1 MKRLVSSRVFPANGI
16 PDQINKEMQIA
27 EIVSYAEHLPELF
40 SEHTLNGPIGK
51 ISVMELWVLEPDE
64 QKDYAEFLQWKH
76 QKNNLPLY
84 SFEIKG
90 TMVNDDEQ

>member
-1 MKRLVSSRVFPANGI
+1 MKRLVSSRVFPKNSI
-16 PDQINKEMQIA
+16 PGKVRKEMQIA
-27 EIVSYAEHLPELF
+27 EIASYVKHLPELF
-40 SEHTLNGPIGK
+40 SEYTLNEPIGK

-76 QKNNLPLY
+76 QKKNLPLY